1 MSVAG
6 SKIIEAIVNVLET
19 ETIAIKAGQLSML
32 AETAERK
39 SRLMFQL
46 LKAEPLSASAAQSA
60 AQLHELQNALKS
72 NLRVCKENIE
82 SIKEIIDLHLSVE
95 RQLDNDGT
103 YALPVKMTHPT

>member
-46 LKAEPLSASAAQSA
+46 LKAEPLSASTAQSA

-95 RQLDNDGT
+95 RELDNDGT
-103 YALPVKMTHPT
+103 YALPVRMTHST